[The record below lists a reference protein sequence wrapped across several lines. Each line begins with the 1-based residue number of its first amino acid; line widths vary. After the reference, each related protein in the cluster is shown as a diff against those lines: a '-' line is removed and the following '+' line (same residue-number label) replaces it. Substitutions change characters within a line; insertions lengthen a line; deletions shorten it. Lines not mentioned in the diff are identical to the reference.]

1 MDSKGILV
9 ILVLFY
15 KVQKKNYLMMDIAK
29 YFSSSKKRDLRDSSK
44 EGIDLKNQV
53 ANTAT
58 MMFLKKSWTL
68 QVVEVFFL
76 IA

>member
-1 MDSKGILV
+1 
-9 ILVLFY
+9 
-15 KVQKKNYLMMDIAK
+15 MDIAK